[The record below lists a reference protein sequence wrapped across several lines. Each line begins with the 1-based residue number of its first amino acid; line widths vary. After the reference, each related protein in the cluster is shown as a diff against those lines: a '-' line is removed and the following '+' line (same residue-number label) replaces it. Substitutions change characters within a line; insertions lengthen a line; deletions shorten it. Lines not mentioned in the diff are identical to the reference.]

1 MAATT
6 NAMGS
11 QDVNSIG
18 LFKDTHLSDSAMV
31 QVQMSV
37 VTVTQRIETVGQ
49 QNGRD
54 MASILRE
61 AGEELHDATMKAGQ

>member
-1 MAATT
+1 
-6 NAMGS
+6 MGS

-18 LFKDTHLSDSAMV
+18 LFKDNHLSDSAMV

-37 VTVTQRIETVGQ
+37 VTVTQRTKTVGQ